1 MMYDALYRIKY
12 RARFI
17 VDSHPALYRFG
28 EWAWSNAYWTM
39 IFGCDLTGK
48 IPSHL
53 IRNALYIHLFKIGLA
68 RSATVYRGCRFFSPW
83 KVRVGEHSIIGDQ
96 AFLDARET
104 IRIGSDVNIGKDVR
118 IFTLEHNIDS
128 PDFTNQGGP
137 VTIGNHVYI
146 GCRVTILPN
155 VTIGEGAVIASGAVV
170 TRDVQPW
177 VLVGGVPAKFIRTRP
192 EVHYT
197 LGEFGKILFQ

>member
-1 MMYDALYRIKY
+1 MVYEALYRIKY

-17 VDSHPALYRFG
+17 VNRHPMLYRFA
-28 EWAWSNAYWTM
+28 EWAWFNAYWTM
-39 IFGCDLTGK
+39 IFACDLTGK

-53 IRNALYIHLFKIGLA
+53 IRDTLYIHLFKIGFP
-68 RSATVYRGCRFFSPW
+68 RSATIYRGCKFFSPW
-83 KVRVGEHSIIGDQ
+83 KLKIGEHSIIGDQ
-96 AFLDARET
+96 GFLDARET
-104 IRIGSDVNIGKDVR
+104 IRIGRNVNIGKDVR

-128 PDFTNQGGP
+128 PEFGHQGGP
-137 VTIGNHVYI
+137 VTIGDNVYI
-146 GCRVTILPN
+146 CCRVTILPD
-155 VTIGEGAVIASGAVV
+155 VVIGEGAVIASGAVV

-197 LGEFGKILFQ
+197 LGEFSKILFQ